1 MIIKYLSSTVAPL
14 IFIVLVFMAILS
26 FSIWRVQSLKTELAT
41 IRTELHVT
49 KTALKAQQ
57 DTFTAYRTQ
66 TNTMLQ
72 QLNAANAQAATDQ
85 QHLQDAIKNEDGQN
99 WGNARLPDAVA
110 SVLNQ
115 K

>member
-1 MIIKYLSSTVAPL
+1 MFTKPL
-14 IFIVLVFMAILS
+14 ITIICLFAFALLAMTTLMGLLLWRGHVL
-26 FSIWRVQSLKTELAT
+26 QTETAK
-41 IRTELHVT
+41 IRTELADT

-85 QHLQDAIKNEDGQN
+85 QNLQDAIKNEDGQT

>member
-1 MIIKYLSSTVAPL
+1 
-14 IFIVLVFMAILS
+14 
-26 FSIWRVQSLKTELAT
+26 
-41 IRTELHVT
+41 
-49 KTALKAQQ
+49 
-57 DTFTAYRTQ
+57 
-66 TNTMLQ
+66 MLQ

>member
-1 MIIKYLSSTVAPL
+1 MFTKYLSNIVAPL
-14 IFIVLVFMAILS
+14 IFLVLVFMAL
-26 FSIWRVQSLKTELAT
+26 FGFALWRGQSLKTELAT

-57 DTFTAYRTQ
+57 DTFAAYRTQ

-72 QLNAANAQAATDQ
+72 QLNAANAQAATNQ
-85 QHLQDAIKNEDGQN
+85 QNLQDAIKNEDGQT

>member
-1 MIIKYLSSTVAPL
+1 MFTKYLSNIVAPL
-14 IFIVLVFMAILS
+14 IFLVLVFMAL
-26 FSIWRVQSLKTELAT
+26 FGFALWRGQSLKTELAT

-57 DTFTAYRTQ
+57 DTFAAYHAQ

-72 QLNAANAQAATDQ
+72 QLNAANAQAASNQ
-85 QHLQDAIKNEDGQN
+85 QHLQDAIKNEDGQT